1 MVLGVLQEP
10 TNSVV
15 RDPEGRMT
23 KRAAEEQ
30 GRCVKQVAS
39 RWGTS
44 VGLEL
49 PFLRQAHRSPPHS
62 L

>member
-1 MVLGVLQEP
+1 MARTVHEVTMVLGVLQEP

-30 GRCVKQVAS
+30 GRCVKQVA
-39 RWGTS
+39 
-44 VGLEL
+44 
-49 PFLRQAHRSPPHS
+49 
-62 L
+62 